1 MGNIE
6 TSLGKIGGLF
16 GDELKEG
23 ADAIGDMAAKVG
35 VFAEANKGWVKYVGY
50 GVAGFAAIAGTA
62 GVLALT
68 IGTISGT
75 MGQLSK
81 GAGFVGSLFGRKPK
95 PGEAASP
102 AALGAGLN
110 VTPVRVMNWGE
121 AGALGKGALNPANG
135 NAANQVDPKKTPAL
149 ANGNTPHAP
158 ANTPGALEVDPKKP
172 SLMRR
177 AVGGMGR
184 AGRVGGMALFGLAG
198 SGLVSQAAA
207 ATSDAAATDAAA
219 SASEAVGM
227 MQSLAALSGG
237 GTGLLGRGGALLG
250 KAARPLGMVM
260 DVVNLGSAV
269 ADGNT
274 EAAGSS
280 AGSLGGGLA
289 GAAAGA
295 AIGSIVPVI
304 GTAIGGLIGGIAGS
318 MAGEA
323 GGGWLGRQASA
334 LFGDGKPEDKKPEE
348 KKGGWFSG
356 LFGGGKAP
364 DLSLPKTPAL
374 TEIVSREGI
383 RPGPGMG
390 AAQVTAPIS
399 ITVNAN
405 GASPE
410 VAAQV
415 AKAVQDQSADIVR
428 MITDYFERQRRVAM

>member
-1 MGNIE
+1 
-6 TSLGKIGGLF
+6 
-16 GDELKEG
+16 
-23 ADAIGDMAAKVG
+23 
-35 VFAEANKGWVKYVGY
+35 
-50 GVAGFAAIAGTA
+50 
-62 GVLALT
+62 
-68 IGTISGT
+68 
-75 MGQLSK
+75 
-81 GAGFVGSLFGRKPK
+81 
-95 PGEAASP
+95 
-102 AALGAGLN
+102 
-110 VTPVRVMNWGE
+110 
-121 AGALGKGALNPANG
+121 
-135 NAANQVDPKKTPAL
+135 
-149 ANGNTPHAP
+149 
-158 ANTPGALEVDPKKP
+158 
-172 SLMRR
+172 
-177 AVGGMGR
+177 
-184 AGRVGGMALFGLAG
+184 
-198 SGLVSQAAA
+198 
-207 ATSDAAATDAAA
+207 
-219 SASEAVGM
+219 
-227 MQSLAALSGG
+227 
-237 GTGLLGRGGALLG
+237 
-250 KAARPLGMVM
+250 
-260 DVVNLGSAV
+260 
-269 ADGNT
+269 
-274 EAAGSS
+274 
-280 AGSLGGGLA
+280 
-289 GAAAGA
+289 
-295 AIGSIVPVI
+295 VPVI